1 MATNDISLDTLRTAG
16 LDVVDPAIAGLLDR
30 ELDRQRDELELIAS
44 ENFTW
49 PSVMEAVGSVA
60 TNKYAE
66 GYPGKRYYG
75 GCGVVDEI
83 ETLAIERAKSLY
95 GAEHANVQPHAGHA
109 LPPHALDATKGSD
122 PFVVCPQVRRSSK
135 APLAIMRRKGLTP

>member
-60 TNKYAE
+60 TNQY
-66 GYPGKRYYG
+66 
-75 GCGVVDEI
+75 
-83 ETLAIERAKSLY
+83 
-95 GAEHANVQPHAGHA
+95 
-109 LPPHALDATKGSD
+109 
-122 PFVVCPQVRRSSK
+122 
-135 APLAIMRRKGLTP
+135 

>member
-49 PSVMEAVGSVA
+49 PAPIRM
-60 TNKYAE
+60 
-66 GYPGKRYYG
+66 
-75 GCGVVDEI
+75 
-83 ETLAIERAKSLY
+83 LA
-95 GAEHANVQPHAGHA
+95 
-109 LPPHALDATKGSD
+109 
-122 PFVVCPQVRRSSK
+122 
-135 APLAIMRRKGLTP
+135 